1 MPTMRRYNFDR
12 FGAGQPEILAERT
25 RIYLLG
31 MPGKDGEVFPPRCNM
46 ETKLDLLE
54 TEREYLLEM
63 CPKDKRDTYEDAKEH
78 TLVRI
83 LLKTLPAEYDGG
95 QVSPRPDEVAEIWCD
110 GGLQWDFE

>member
-1 MPTMRRYNFDR
+1 MRKYYFDR

-63 CPKDKRDTYEDAKEH
+63 CPWLNSQQKR
-78 TLVRI
+78 LI
-83 LLKTLPAEYDGG
+83 SPIFDG
-95 QVSPRPDEVAEIWCD
+95 QKNNATDNLS
-110 GGLQWDFE
+110 LM